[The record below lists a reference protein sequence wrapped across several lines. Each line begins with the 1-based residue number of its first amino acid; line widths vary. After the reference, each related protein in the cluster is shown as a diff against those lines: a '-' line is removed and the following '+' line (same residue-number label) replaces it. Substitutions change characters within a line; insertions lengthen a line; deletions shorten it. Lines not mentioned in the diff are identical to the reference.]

1 VKLEQWF
8 RECCYESRRAARF
21 SYSRIVKTCA
31 AITKTIRRPMLGAIL
46 LCVDHDKDKVAV
58 YLPLLGAGEAL
69 VGASKAPERANA
81 SIAIFQVPASG
92 FSILNQ
98 FPWIVWSLTITE

>member
-1 VKLEQWF
+1 
-8 RECCYESRRAARF
+8 
-21 SYSRIVKTCA
+21 
-31 AITKTIRRPMLGAIL
+31 MLGAIL

-98 FPWIVWSLTITE
+98 FPWIVWSLTITEGRENHQQTIRCK